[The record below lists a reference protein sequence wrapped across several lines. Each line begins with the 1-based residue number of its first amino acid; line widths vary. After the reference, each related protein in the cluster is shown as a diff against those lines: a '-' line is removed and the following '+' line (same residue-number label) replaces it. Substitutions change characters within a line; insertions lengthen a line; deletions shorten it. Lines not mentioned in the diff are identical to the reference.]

1 MARVRDWFGR
11 DDVRLAAAA
20 AAVVVAAFLIVPPAV
35 APLGPAVSQMATYGV
50 WLVAFTL
57 WMAWFVL
64 VGVRVW
70 HRVDALS

>member
-1 MARVRDWFGR
+1 MAPLREWFGR
-11 DDVRLAAAA
+11 DDVRLGLAGAVFVLGALVLLPAAA
-20 AAVVVAAFLIVPPAV
+20 
-35 APLGPAVSQMATYGV
+35 APLGPTASRMARYGV

-70 HRVDALS
+70 RRFDARD

>member
-11 DDVRLAAAA
+11 DDVRLGLAA
-20 AAVVVAAFLIVPPAV
+20 AAVVVAGLLFLPPAV
-35 APLGPAVSQMATYGV
+35 APLGRSAASMARYGV

-70 HRVDALS
+70 RRVDALS

>member
-1 MARVRDWFGR
+1 MPRVRDWFGR
-11 DDVRLAAAA
+11 DDVRLGLAAAA
-20 AAVVVAAFLIVPPAV
+20 LVFAALVVVPPAV
-35 APLGPAVSQMATYGV
+35 APLGPSASLMARYGV

-70 HRVDALS
+70 RRADALS

>member
-1 MARVRDWFGR
+1 MTQVRDWFGR
-11 DDVRLAAAA
+11 DDVRLGLAGLAF
-20 AAVVVAAFLIVPPAV
+20 VVAALVVVPPAV
-35 APLGPAVSQMATYGV
+35 APLGASATRMARYGV

-70 HRVDALS
+70 RRVDAQS